1 MNKKGD
7 NYVPRNE
14 KARSHWEQYVDAQ
27 LDLQIAE
34 NAMGRNRRVREGST
48 VLEAVKDGATL
59 QSLSAVTPALV
70 RRWDIP
76 CRPRMVDQKLCM
88 EFEGDSVCQI
98 GIHGKPLRHRRLLLL
113 TRIGCVTVS
122 RSLL

>member
-1 MNKKGD
+1 MNKKSD
-7 NYVPRNE
+7 NYVPKNE
-14 KARSHWEQYVDAQ
+14 KDRSHWEQYVDAQ
-27 LDLQIAE
+27 LDLQVAE
-34 NAMGRNRRVREGST
+34 NATGRNRR
-48 VLEAVKDGATL
+48 VKDGATL

-76 CRPRMVDQKLCM
+76 CRPRIVDQKPCM

-98 GIHGKPLRHRRLLLL
+98 GIHGKPLSHRRLLLL